1 MHKKILINVENIDKN
16 MEDLHE
22 AEDLLEEASPN
33 VSKPNCIMNVI
44 IVVILAVIVY
54 LIVRKLIPEGADSQD
69 SLPT

>member
-1 MHKKILINVENIDKN
+1 MQ
-16 MEDLHE
+16 DLHE

-54 LIVRKLIPEGADSQD
+54 LVVRKLIPEGEDSQD

>member
-1 MHKKILINVENIDKN
+1 